1 MNENMLTTVDNPF
14 DPVTQ
19 FNEWN
24 TWDRYAGYNTLAYLA
39 RVVITSGELSPALQ
53 SQAIEEAIDT
63 IINENV
69 GLYKKVP
76 VKN

>member
-1 MNENMLTTVDNPF
+1 MNTSMLTTVDNPF

-24 TWDRYAGYNTLAYLA
+24 TWDRSEGYNTLAYLA
-39 RVVITSGELSPALQ
+39 RVVITSDELSPALQ

-63 IINENV
+63 IINENN

>member
-24 TWDRYAGYNTLAYLA
+24 TWDRSAGYNTLAYLA
-39 RVVITSGELSPALQ
+39 RVVITSVELSPALQ